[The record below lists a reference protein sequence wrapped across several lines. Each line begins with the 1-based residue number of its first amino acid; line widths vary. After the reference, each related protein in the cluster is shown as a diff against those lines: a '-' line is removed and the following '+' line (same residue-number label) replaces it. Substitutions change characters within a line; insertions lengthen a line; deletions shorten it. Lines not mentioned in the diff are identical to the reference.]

1 MMSAEAMVN
10 AIGIFGHVAAMAWVA
25 FMVVARGRNHNIGIV
40 IVATLLMNLLIA
52 FR

>member
-1 MMSAEAMVN
+1 MPAEAMVN

-25 FMVVARGRNHNIGIV
+25 FMVVARGRNRKIGIV
-40 IVATLLMNLLIA
+40 IVAALLMNLLIA